1 MDDTLQSVMKKYPGY
16 RIEITPNG
24 YINVFHPK
32 SNKCVHRVK
41 YINSDDLCKVGYSSL
56 TSGSLPNTDRVPYEF
71 TDNDRAKLDDRR
83 ITSYWHTIN
92 WLEYFI
98 PQNKQV
104 DFIELN
110 YKGTIFHNVLAYE
123 NEIYIVYRKDKQ
135 GFYIPDLFISR
146 DKFIYR
152 FKKKH
157 Y

>member
-1 MDDTLQSVMKKYPGY
+1 MDNLSAIEKKYSSFQY
-16 RIEITPNG
+16 RIELIRND
-24 YINVFHPK
+24 INVYSLQTGK
-32 SNKCVHRVK
+32 LVHTCKR
-41 YINSDDLCKVGYSSL
+41 IQEDTLSKVGYSSL

-71 TDNDRAKLDDRR
+71 TDNDRSRLDDNRY
-83 ITSYWHTIN
+83 TSYWFKID
-92 WLEYFI
+92 WLNYFI

-110 YKGTIFHNVLAYE
+110 YKGTLFHNVLPYE
-123 NEIYIVYRKDKQ
+123 NEIFIVYRKDKQ

-146 DKFIYR
+146 DRMIHR